1 MYACLK
7 HGLKGHQIYAEFAGD
22 HTGWVDFYVPR
33 PKCWGIELL
42 QNGTP
47 VQIEEH
53 GHRFGLCGKYSRWSL
68 MDDYIILNFCV
79 EDKHLDLRGTG
90 HCNHS
95 DIKCGP
101 R

>member
-7 HGLKGHQIYAEFAGD
+7 HDLKGHQIYSEIVED

-53 GHRFGLCGKYSRWSL
+53 NHRFGLCGKYSRWSL
-68 MDDYIILNFCV
+68 MDDYIILNFWR
-79 EDKHLDLRGTG
+79 RG
-90 HCNHS
+90 
-95 DIKCGP
+95 
-101 R
+101 